1 MGWSFLT
8 LHVLG
13 IAGSPRRQG
22 NTDRLLNHAM
32 NTLAQAGNSTE
43 MLSVR
48 DLKYSPCMGCNVCAK
63 TKKCVQKDD
72 IQFLQERLIVAD
84 RIIISA
90 PIFFMG
96 INAQMKAIIDRM
108 QPYWALKYVFKEQ
121 VINDSKRIPR
131 RGLFLSTAGTQF
143 PDVFDCAERSVK
155 NLFHV
160 LDIHYFGACLY
171 RGIDQAGD
179 IEKHPTAFQEVHDK
193 VLKLAHH

>member
-1 MGWSFLT
+1 LT

-13 IAGSPRRQG
+13 IAGSPRRHG
-22 NTDRLLNHAM
+22 NTDRLLHHAM
-32 NTLAQAGNSTE
+32 NTLALAGHTTE
-43 MLSVR
+43 TLFIR
-48 DLKYSPCMGCNVCAK
+48 DMKYSPCMGCNACTK
-63 TKKCVQKDD
+63 TRKCIQTDD
-72 IQFLQERLIVAD
+72 LQYIQDRLIAAD

-121 VINDSKRIPR
+121 VIKDPNRMPR
-131 RGLFLSTAGTQF
+131 RGLFLSTAGTRF

-160 LDIHYFGACLY
+160 LDIQYFGSCLY
-171 RGIDQAGD
+171 RGIDKAGE
-179 IEKHPTAFQEVHDK
+179 IEDHPTAFQEVHDK
-193 VLKLAHH
+193 VLEFALR